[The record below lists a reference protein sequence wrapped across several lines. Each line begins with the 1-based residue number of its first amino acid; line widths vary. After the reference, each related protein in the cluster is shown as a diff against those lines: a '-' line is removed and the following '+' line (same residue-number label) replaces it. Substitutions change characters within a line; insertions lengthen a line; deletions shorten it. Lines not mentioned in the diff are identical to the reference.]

1 MPKLLIH
8 TIDIV
13 AFVLCNASQWVYL
26 TKKAHE
32 F

>member
-1 MPKLLIH
+1 MPKLIH
-8 TIDIV
+8 AVDIV